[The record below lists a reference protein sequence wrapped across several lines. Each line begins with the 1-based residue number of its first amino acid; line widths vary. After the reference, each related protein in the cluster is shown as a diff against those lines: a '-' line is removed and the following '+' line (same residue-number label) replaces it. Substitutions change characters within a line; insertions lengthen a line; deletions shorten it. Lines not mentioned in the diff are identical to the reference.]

1 MVAGHLQKKS
11 GHWYAVITYKED
23 GKPVSRWFSTGL
35 KVYGNKRKAKEF
47 LLKKRM
53 EITEMFDSREAVREK
68 EAYEHSEIP
77 ACCAAKEAPEPECIT
92 LAELFPKW
100 LQYKSL
106 HTNAET
112 YILRIERTWKAFYEG
127 TTIVNIP
134 INQLDKLTLD
144 VWAHSLIKEHS
155 MNSKKYYRTTV
166 IMRQALIYAADLGLI
181 RESPFDSVKIDGKRL
196 FQREKKKDSST
207 QVFSREEVRRL
218 EEVAWEDFKT
228 ETVEIHRMAP
238 LAVLFQ
244 FQTGVRVGELCALRY
259 EDVDWLSGKIHVR
272 RMIRFETKEVVDFTK
287 GAYGDREVIL
297 TGKAE
302 DIIRAAREKQKALGA
317 EEDGYIFTIDGQPLS
332 YEVIRQHY
340 DKYCDRIGTVRKS
353 SHKSRKTY
361 VSSLLDA
368 GVNVNTIREN
378 VGHCDERTTFNCYCY
393 DRSTEIEKKEQ
404 FENAL
409 A

>member
-1 MVAGHLQKKS
+1 MIAGHLQKKS

-53 EITEMFDSREAVREK
+53 EITEMLDSSEATREK
-68 EAYEHSEIP
+68 DAYEHSEIL
-77 ACCAAKEAPEPECIT
+77 ASCAAKEAPEPECIT
-92 LAELFPKW
+92 LGELFPKW

-127 TTIVNIP
+127 TTIVSIP

-144 VWAHSLIKEHS
+144 VWAHSLIKEHD

-166 IMRQALIYAADLGLI
+166 IMRQALIYAADLGII
-181 RESPFDSVKIDGKRL
+181 RESPFESVKIDGKRL
-196 FQREKKKDSST
+196 FQREKKKDSAT
-207 QVFSREEVRRL
+207 QVFSREEVKRL

-287 GAYGDREVIL
+287 GSYGDR
-297 TGKAE
+297 
-302 DIIRAAREKQKALGA
+302 
-317 EEDGYIFTIDGQPLS
+317 
-332 YEVIRQHY
+332 EVIRQHY

-368 GVNVNTIREN
+368 GVNINTIREN
-378 VGHCDERTTFNCYCY
+378 VGYCDERTTFNCYCY